1 MGIFFVYAAVLAAF
15 GILFFLVR
23 GFFGKVAAFLNRK
36 IFSSLGLPDRVLR
49 TALIALFIF
58 NILAAAA
65 SFLYYEKD
73 TVLRGFIRREGYGGI
88 SFTENLVA
96 RFGEEE
102 EEIKVEVDP
111 RAYTEAEIEEMF
123 ARAAKA
129 LPEACLGDM
138 PADHV
143 DDDVRFPTA
152 LSGLPFSVTWFT
164 DRPDVIDWD
173 GILLDAA
180 DPKGTP
186 VTLTAAIAFGED
198 IREEELRI
206 CVYPRNLT
214 DSESRRKQILEA
226 IASENSP
233 ENENLILPDTI
244 DGKSAVWERAGG
256 DRGLSLLLTGFI
268 LSILLIFS
276 GIRNREADAEKKK
289 EELLLDYPHIVSKLV
304 LLLCAGLSM
313 RSAFLLMASD
323 YKDSLKNGGRRR
335 EGFEEILRLCTDME
349 KGLSETEAYE
359 NMGRR
364 AGEIR
369 YRTFASLLVQNMRRG
384 SRELIDLLSGEAEEA
399 FEERKRKARILGE
412 KAGTKLIF
420 PTMLMLLVVIAVIM
434 TPAFVSFL

>member
-23 GFFGKVAAFLNRK
+23 GFFGKAAAFLNRK

-49 TALIALFIF
+49 TALIALFIS

-88 SFTENLVA
+88 RFTEDLVA

-123 ARAAKA
+123 ARAAKE
-129 LPEACLGDM
+129 LPGACLGDI

-143 DDDVRFPTA
+143 DDDVRFPA
-152 LSGLPFSVTWFT
+152 SLSGLPFSVTWFT

-173 GILLDAA
+173 GTLLDTA
-180 DPKGTP
+180 DPRGTP

-206 CVYPRNLT
+206 CAYPRNLT
-214 DSESRRKQILEA
+214 DSELRRKQILEA

-244 DGKSAVWERAGG
+244 DGKRAVWERAGG
-256 DRGLSLLLTGFI
+256 DRGLSLLLMGFI

-276 GIRNREADAEKKK
+276 GIRNRETDAEKKK
-289 EELLLDYPHIVSKLV
+289 EEMLLDYPHIVSKLV

-313 RSAFLLMASD
+313 RSAFLAMASD
-323 YKDSLKNGGRRR
+323 YKESLKNGGRRR
-335 EGFEEILRLCTDME
+335 E
-349 KGLSETEAYE
+349 S
-359 NMGRR
+359 
-364 AGEIR
+364 
-369 YRTFASLLVQNMRRG
+369 
-384 SRELIDLLSGEAEEA
+384 
-399 FEERKRKARILGE
+399 EERRTA
-412 KAGTKLIF
+412 AGRVRGDPPPVHRYGKGPFRDGGL
-420 PTMLMLLVVIAVIM
+420 
-434 TPAFVSFL
+434 

>member
-1 MGIFFVYAAVLAAF
+1 MSIFFVYAAVLAAF
-15 GILFFLVR
+15 GVLFFRVR
-23 GFFGKVAAFLNRK
+23 GLFGKAAVFVNRK
-36 IFSSLGLPDRVLR
+36 VFSSLGLPDRVLR
-49 TALIALFIF
+49 TALIALFIS
-58 NILAAAA
+58 NTLAAAA

-88 SFTENLVA
+88 SFTEDLVA

-111 RAYTEAEIEEMF
+111 RAYTEAEVRELF

-129 LPEACLGDM
+129 LPKACLGEM

-143 DDDVRFPTA
+143 DNDVRFPAA
-152 LSGLPFSVTWFT
+152 LSGLPFTLTWFT

-173 GILLDAA
+173 GKLLDAA

-186 VTLTAAIAFGED
+186 VTLTAAISFGED
-198 IREEELRI
+198 IREEEIRI
-206 CVYPRNLT
+206 CAYPRTLT
-214 DSESRRKQILEA
+214 ESESRRKQILEA
-226 IASENSP
+226 IASENSA
-233 ENENLILPDTI
+233 ENENLILPDII
-244 DGKSAVWERAGG
+244 DGKRAVWERVGG
-256 DRGLSLLLTGFI
+256 DRGGSLLLTGFI

-289 EELLLDYPHIVSKLV
+289 EEMLMDYPHIVSKLV

-313 RSAFLLMASD
+313 RSAFVKMASD
-323 YKDSLKNGGRRR
+323 YKESLKNGGRRR
-335 EGFEEILRLCTDME
+335 EGFEEIIRLCSDME

-359 NMGRR
+359 NLGRR
-364 AGEIR
+364 ACEIR
-369 YRTFASLLVQNMRRG
+369 YRTFAALLVQNMRRG
-384 SRELIDLLSGEAEEA
+384 SRELIDLLLGEAEEA

-412 KAGTKLIF
+412 KAGTRLIF

>member
-23 GFFGKVAAFLNRK
+23 GFFGKAAAFLNRK

-49 TALIALFIF
+49 TALIALFIS

-88 SFTENLVA
+88 SFTEDLVA

-214 DSESRRKQILEA
+214 DSESRKR
-226 IASENSP
+226 SP
-233 ENENLILPDTI
+233 LRTVLKMRTSFFRIP
-244 DGKSAVWERAGG
+244 
-256 DRGLSLLLTGFI
+256 LTGRAR
-268 LSILLIFS
+268 S
-276 GIRNREADAEKKK
+276 GRGPA
-289 EELLLDYPHIVSKLV
+289 
-304 LLLCAGLSM
+304 
-313 RSAFLLMASD
+313 
-323 YKDSLKNGGRRR
+323 
-335 EGFEEILRLCTDME
+335 
-349 KGLSETEAYE
+349 ETEVCRCSLRASFCRSSLFFP
-359 NMGRR
+359 GSGTGKRTQRR
-364 AGEIR
+364 K
-369 YRTFASLLVQNMRRG
+369 
-384 SRELIDLLSGEAEEA
+384 
-399 FEERKRKARILGE
+399 KRNCFWTTRI
-412 KAGTKLIF
+412 
-420 PTMLMLLVVIAVIM
+420 
-434 TPAFVSFL
+434 S

>member
-1 MGIFFVYAAVLAAF
+1 MSIFFIYAAVLAAF
-15 GILFFLVR
+15 VILFVRVR
-23 GFFGKVAAFLNRK
+23 GFFGKAAAFVNRK
-36 IFSSLGLPDRVLR
+36 IFASLELPDRVVR
-49 TALIALFIF
+49 TALTALFLS

-73 TVLRGFIRREGYGGI
+73 TVLKGFIRRDGYGGV
-88 SFTENLVA
+88 SFTEDLVA
-96 RFGEEE
+96 RMGEEE
-102 EEIKVEVDP
+102 EEIEVEVDP
-111 RAYTEAEIEEMF
+111 RAYTEAEVAEMF
-123 ARAAKA
+123 EYAAKA

-143 DDDVRFPTA
+143 DDDVCFPAA

-173 GILLDAA
+173 GTLLDAA

-186 VTLTAAIAFGED
+186 VTLTAAISFGED
-198 IREEELRI
+198 TREEEIRI
-206 CVYPRNLT
+206 CAYPRILT
-214 DSESRRKQILEA
+214 ESESRRKRILDA

-233 ENENLILPDTI
+233 ENENRILPDTV
-244 DGKSAVWERAGG
+244 DGKSAVWERVGG
-256 DRGLSLLLTGFI
+256 DRDRAPLLPGFI

-276 GIRNREADAEKKK
+276 GIRNRESDAEKRK
-289 EELLLDYPHIVSKLV
+289 EEMLTDYPHIVSKLV

-313 RSAFLLMASD
+313 RSAFLTMASD
-323 YKDSLKNGGRRR
+323 YKESLKNGGRRR
-335 EGFEEILRLCTDME
+335 EGFEEILRLCADME
-349 KGLSETEAYE
+349 KGGSETEAYE
-359 NMGRR
+359 NMGHR
-364 AGEIR
+364 ACEIR